1 MIKITYKL
9 ILLLSLLAM
18 TVTSFAASEAEYGKV
33 SKAWTLHAD
42 GSQEYRS
49 SMELTL
55 FTHTAM
61 NSTYGESFIVYN
73 PDFQTLKIHSSYT
86 GQKDGTIVKTP
97 DNAFVEVLPRFAAD
111 APAYNQLKEMVVVH
125 TGLELGATIY
135 LDYSI
140 ITKPGYYPALDINER
155 LQETSPVKECK
166 VSISVPEGT
175 PLACGLYGSPVKAVE
190 ESHDGIK
197 EVHWTLRN
205 IPASSRE
212 AFQPKNREA
221 SPHLV
226 ASTYPSGKAALAT
239 LDKRLK
245 ESQGYES
252 KTFAQF
258 LTDKSGNEQE
268 KVNIIRDHILN
279 NLSTCPIPMAMTG
292 YTVRDI
298 DTVLRSAYG
307 TPLEIAQ
314 LLNVMLNAAGIPSEV
329 LAVYPGHLDTDA
341 CGLAAI
347 QTLAVKATVDGKDQ
361 YLSASPLTNRGG
373 LDKVVSLSGTSIE
386 IETTPI
392 QIKESR
398 SVAISA
404 DQAKDGF
411 AICVLPAI
419 SAGIDS
425 WGMSALNS
433 KRSNLFE
440 LPSLIREE
448 VTYTVTPA
456 EGMKLQTSTQEQV
469 ISKPFG
475 KVTRTITPRGNTIE
489 VVRTIELNKQQF
501 TPAEY
506 SDVRSLIHEWTNPDN
521 RVLLFSL

>member
-1 MIKITYKL
+1 
-9 ILLLSLLAM
+9 
-18 TVTSFAASEAEYGKV
+18 
-33 SKAWTLHAD
+33 
-42 GSQEYRS
+42 
-49 SMELTL
+49 
-55 FTHTAM
+55 
-61 NSTYGESFIVYN
+61 
-73 PDFQTLKIHSSYT
+73 
-86 GQKDGTIVKTP
+86 
-97 DNAFVEVLPRFAAD
+97 
-111 APAYNQLKEMVVVH
+111 
-125 TGLELGATIY
+125 
-135 LDYSI
+135 
-140 ITKPGYYPALDINER
+140 
-155 LQETSPVKECK
+155 
-166 VSISVPEGT
+166 
-175 PLACGLYGSPVKAVE
+175 
-190 ESHDGIK
+190 
-197 EVHWTLRN
+197 
-205 IPASSRE
+205 
-212 AFQPKNREA
+212 
-221 SPHLV
+221 
-226 ASTYPSGKAALAT
+226 
-239 LDKRLK
+239 
-245 ESQGYES
+245 
-252 KTFAQF
+252 
-258 LTDKSGNEQE
+258 
-268 KVNIIRDHILN
+268 
-279 NLSTCPIPMAMTG
+279 MTG

-440 LPSLIREE
+440 LPSLIKEE

-456 EGMKLQTSTQEQV
+456 EGMKLQTSTKEQV

-475 KVTRTITPRGNTIE
+475 KVTRTITPKGNTIE
-489 VVRTIELNKQQF
+489 VIRTIELNKQQF